1 MWDTSKDYRLLV
13 AEKSVELFLKT
24 VEHAKFKG
32 GKWNKKRA
40 IQLAK
45 EMIPEIEAMRYS
57 YVEPREL
64 VETPQMKALKE
75 KAAGIIEALGG
86 GEDWHHTFI
95 GLADRDERPKVE
107 EHVAKVRFFLNTIL
121 GLDRRLALGRIND
134 PVIAVDIK
142 VGGEVMSVGK
152 HPNADRL
159 LVTNVNIGDRAITVV
174 TNDLTVKEGGNRV
187 AVALLPPASFRGIV
201 SEGMFLGA
209 GGEGGVLKDVKGEI
223 GGLPKGI
230 PLEAFNETRNLVEA
244 FLKG

>member
-32 GKWNKKRA
+32 KWNKKGA
-40 IQLAK
+40 QQLAK
-45 EMIPEIEAMRYS
+45 EMIPEIQAMRYS
-57 YVEPREL
+57 YVDPREL

-75 KAAGIIEALGG
+75 KASGIIEALGG
-86 GEDWHHTFI
+86 EDWHHKFLS
-95 GLADRDERPKVE
+95 LADKSEREKVE
-107 EHVAKVRFFLNTIL
+107 EAVAKVRFFLNTIL
-121 GLDRRLALGRIND
+121 GLDKRLALGKIND

-142 VGGEVMSVGK
+142 VGEVMSVAK

-174 TNDLTVKEGGNRV
+174 TNDLSVKEGNHV
-187 AVALLPPASFRGIV
+187 AVALLPPANFRGIV

-209 GGEGGVLKDVKGEI
+209 GEGVLKDVKGEI

-230 PLEAFNETRNLVEA
+230 PLEAFNETRNFVEA

>member
-24 VEHAKFKG
+24 IEGAKFKG
-32 GKWNKKRA
+32 KWDKKKA

-45 EMIPEIEAMRYS
+45 EMIPEIQAMRYS
-57 YVEPREL
+57 YVEPKEL
-64 VETPQMKALKE
+64 IETPQMQALKE
-75 KAAGIIEALGG
+75 KANGIIEALGG
-86 GEDWHHTFI
+86 DDWHHKFLS
-95 GLADRDERPKVE
+95 LADKSEREKVE
-107 EHVAKVRFFLNTIL
+107 EAVAKIRFFLNTIL
-121 GLDRRLALGRIND
+121 NLDKRLALGKIND

-142 VGGEVMSVGK
+142 VGEVMSVGK

-159 LVTNVNIGDRAITVV
+159 LVTNVNIGERAITVV
-174 TNDLTVKEGGNRV
+174 TNDLTVKEGNRV
-187 AVALLPPASFRGIV
+187 AVALLPPANFRGIV

-209 GGEGGVLKDVKGEI
+209 GEGVLKDVKGEI

-244 FLKG
+244 FLKS

>member
-32 GKWNKKRA
+32 KWNKKRA
-40 IQLAK
+40 QQLAK
-45 EMIPEIEAMRYS
+45 EMIPEIQAMRYS
-57 YVEPREL
+57 YVDPKEL

-75 KAAGIIEALGG
+75 KTLGIIEALGG
-86 GEDWHHTFI
+86 EDWHHKFLS
-95 GLADRDERPKVE
+95 LADKSEREKVE
-107 EHVAKVRFFLNTIL
+107 EAVAKVRFFLNTIL
-121 GLDRRLALGRIND
+121 GLDKRLALGKIND

-142 VGGEVMSVGK
+142 VGEVMSIAK

-159 LVTNVNIGDRAITVV
+159 LVTNVNIGDRAITAV
-174 TNDLTVKEGGNRV
+174 TNDLSVKEGNRV
-187 AVALLPPASFRGIV
+187 AVALLPPANFRGIV

-209 GGEGGVLKDVKGEI
+209 GEGILKDVKGEV

-244 FLKG
+244 FLKS

>member
-32 GKWNKKRA
+32 KWNKKGA

-45 EMIPEIEAMRYS
+45 EMIPEIQAMRYS
-57 YVEPREL
+57 YLDPKEL
-64 VETPQMKALKE
+64 IETPQMKALKE
-75 KAAGIIEALGG
+75 NALAIIEALGG
-86 GEDWHHTFI
+86 DDWHHKFI
-95 GLADRDERPKVE
+95 SLADKSEREKVE
-107 EHVAKVRFFLNTIL
+107 EQVAKVRFFLNTII
-121 GLDRRLALGRIND
+121 GLDKRLALGKIND

-142 VGGEVMSVGK
+142 VGEVMSVGK

-174 TNDLTVKEGGNRV
+174 TNDLTVKEGNRV
-187 AVALLPPASFRGIV
+187 AVALLPPANFRGIV

-209 GGEGGVLKDVKGEI
+209 GEGVLKDVKGEI
-223 GGLPKGI
+223 GGLPKEV

>member
-1 MWDTSKDYRLLV
+1 MWDTGRDYRLSV

-32 GKWNKKRA
+32 KWDKKKA

-45 EMIPEIEAMRYS
+45 EMIPEIQAMRYS
-57 YVEPREL
+57 YVDPREL
-64 VETPQMKALKE
+64 VETPQVKALKE
-75 KAAGIIEALGG
+75 KATGIVEALG
-86 GEDWHHTFI
+86 GEDWHHRFLS
-95 GLADRDERPKVE
+95 LADKNEREKVE
-107 EHVAKVRFFLNTIL
+107 EAVAKVKFFLNTIL
-121 GLDRRLALGRIND
+121 NLDKRLALGKIND

-142 VGGEVMSVGK
+142 VGEVMSVAK

-174 TNDLTVKEGGNRV
+174 TNDLTVKEGNRV
-187 AVALLPPASFRGIV
+187 AVALLPPANFRGII

-209 GGEGGVLKDVKGEI
+209 GEGVLKDVKGEI

-230 PLEAFNETRNLVEA
+230 PLEALNETRNLVEA
-244 FLKG
+244 FLKD

>member
-24 VEHAKFKG
+24 IEGAKFKG
-32 GKWNKKRA
+32 KWDKKKA

-45 EMIPEIEAMRYS
+45 EMIPEIQAMRYS
-57 YVEPREL
+57 YIEPKEL
-64 VETPQMKALKE
+64 IETPQMQALKE
-75 KAAGIIEALGG
+75 KANGIIEALGG
-86 GEDWHHTFI
+86 DDWHHKFLS
-95 GLADRDERPKVE
+95 LADKSEREKVE
-107 EHVAKVRFFLNTIL
+107 EAVAKIRFFLNTIL
-121 GLDRRLALGRIND
+121 NLDKRLALGKIND

-142 VGGEVMSVGK
+142 VGEVMSVGK

-159 LVTNVNIGDRAITVV
+159 LVTNVNIGERAITVV
-174 TNDLTVKEGGNRV
+174 TNDLTVKEGNRV
-187 AVALLPPASFRGIV
+187 AVALLPPANFRGIV

-209 GGEGGVLKDVKGEI
+209 GEGVLKDVKGEI

>member
-1 MWDTSKDYRLLV
+1 MWDTSKDYRLSV

-24 VEHAKFKG
+24 IEGAKFKG
-32 GKWNKKRA
+32 KWDKKKA

-45 EMIPEIEAMRYS
+45 EMIPEIQAMRYS
-57 YVEPREL
+57 YVEPNEL

-86 GEDWHHTFI
+86 EDWHHKFLS
-95 GLADRDERPKVE
+95 LADKNEREKVE
-107 EHVAKVRFFLNTIL
+107 EAVAKIKFFLNTIL
-121 GLDRRLALGRIND
+121 NLDKRLALGKIND

-142 VGGEVMSVGK
+142 VGEVMSVAK

-174 TNDLTVKEGGNRV
+174 TNDLTVKEGNRV
-187 AVALLPPASFRGIV
+187 AVALLPPANFRGIV

-209 GGEGGVLKDVKGEI
+209 GEGVLKDVKGEV
-223 GGLPKGI
+223 GGLPKGV
-230 PLEAFNETRNLVEA
+230 PLEAFVETRNLVEA
-244 FLKG
+244 FLKS

>member
-24 VEHAKFKG
+24 IEGAKFKG
-32 GKWNKKRA
+32 KWDKKGA

-45 EMIPEIEAMRYS
+45 EMIPEIQAMRYT
-57 YVEPREL
+57 YVDPKEL
-64 VETPQMKALKE
+64 VDTPQMKALKE
-75 KAAGIIEALGG
+75 KAEGIIEALGG
-86 GEDWHHTFI
+86 EDWHHKFLS
-95 GLADRDERPKVE
+95 LADKGEREKVE
-107 EHVAKVRFFLNTIL
+107 EAVAKIKFFLNTIL
-121 GLDRRLALGRIND
+121 NLDKRLSLGKIND

-142 VGGEVMSVGK
+142 VGEVMSVAK

-174 TNDLTVKEGGNRV
+174 TNDLTVKEGNRV
-187 AVALLPPASFRGIV
+187 AVALLPPANFRGIV

-209 GGEGGVLKDVKGEI
+209 GEGVLKDVKGEV

-230 PLEAFNETRNLVEA
+230 PLEAFVETRNLVEA
-244 FLKG
+244 FLKA

>member
-1 MWDTSKDYRLLV
+1 MWDTSKDYRLSV

-24 VEHAKFKG
+24 IEGAKFKG
-32 GKWNKKRA
+32 KWDKKKA

-45 EMIPEIEAMRYS
+45 EMIPEIQAMRYS
-57 YVEPREL
+57 YVEPNEL

-86 GEDWHHTFI
+86 EDWHHKFLS
-95 GLADRDERPKVE
+95 LADKNEREKVE
-107 EHVAKVRFFLNTIL
+107 EAVAKIKFFLNTIL
-121 GLDRRLALGRIND
+121 NLDKRLALGKIND

-142 VGGEVMSVGK
+142 VGEVMSVAK

-174 TNDLTVKEGGNRV
+174 TNDLTVKEGNRV
-187 AVALLPPASFRGIV
+187 AVALLPPANFRGIV

-209 GGEGGVLKDVKGEI
+209 GEGVLKDVKGEV
-223 GGLPKGI
+223 GGLPTGV
-230 PLEAFNETRNLVEA
+230 PLEAFVETRNLVEA

>member
-32 GKWNKKRA
+32 KWNKKGA

-45 EMIPEIEAMRYS
+45 EMIPELQAMRYS
-57 YVEPREL
+57 YIEPKEL
-64 VETPQMKALKE
+64 IETPQMKALKE
-75 KAAGIIEALGG
+75 KALGIIEALGG
-86 GEDWHHTFI
+86 EEWHHKFI
-95 GLADRDERPKVE
+95 SLADKGEREKVE
-107 EHVAKVRFFLNTIL
+107 EAVAKVRFFLNTIL
-121 GLDRRLALGRIND
+121 NLDKRLRLGRIND

-142 VGGEVMSVGK
+142 VGEVMSVAK
-152 HPNADRL
+152 HPNANRL
-159 LVTNVNIGDRAITVV
+159 LVTNVNLGERAVTVV
-174 TNDLTVKEGGNRV
+174 TNDLSVKEGNRV
-187 AVALLPPASFRGIV
+187 AVALLPPANFRGIV

-209 GGEGGVLKDVKGEI
+209 GEGVLKDVKGEI

>member
-13 AEKSVELFLKT
+13 AEKSVDLFLKT
-24 VEHAKFKG
+24 IEHAKFKG
-32 GKWNKKRA
+32 KWNKKGA
-40 IQLAK
+40 QQLAK
-45 EMIPEIEAMRYS
+45 EMIPEIQAMRYS
-57 YVEPREL
+57 YVDPREL

-75 KAAGIIEALGG
+75 KASGIIEALGG
-86 GEDWHHTFI
+86 EDWHHKFLS
-95 GLADRDERPKVE
+95 LADKSEREKVE
-107 EHVAKVRFFLNTIL
+107 EAVAKVRFFLNTIL
-121 GLDRRLALGRIND
+121 GLDKRLALGKIND

-142 VGGEVMSVGK
+142 VGEVMSVAK

-174 TNDLTVKEGGNRV
+174 TNDLSVKEGNRV
-187 AVALLPPASFRGIV
+187 AVALLPPANFRGIV

-209 GGEGGVLKDVKGEI
+209 GEGVLKDVKGEI

-230 PLEAFNETRNLVEA
+230 PLEAFNETRNLIEA

>member
-32 GKWNKKRA
+32 KWNKKGA
-40 IQLAK
+40 QQLAK
-45 EMIPEIEAMRYS
+45 EMIPEIQAMRYT
-57 YVEPREL
+57 YVDPKEL
-64 VETPQMKALKE
+64 IETPQMKALKE
-75 KAAGIIEALGG
+75 KASGIIEALGG
-86 GEDWHHTFI
+86 EDWHHKFLS
-95 GLADRDERPKVE
+95 LADKSEREKVE
-107 EHVAKVRFFLNTIL
+107 EAVAKVRFFLNTIL
-121 GLDRRLALGRIND
+121 GLDRRLALGKIND

-142 VGGEVMSVGK
+142 VGEVMSVGK

-174 TNDLTVKEGGNRV
+174 TNDLAVKEGNRV
-187 AVALLPPASFRGIV
+187 AVALLPPANFRGIV

-209 GGEGGVLKDVKGEI
+209 GEGVLKDVKGEI